1 MTKISYKNNYK
12 IITFEAMK
20 VFDEKKGNIFK
31 LLSEAISEGIIIV
44 NAKQEIVASNGAANA
59 MFGYLEDELI
69 GAQLDC
75 LIPIN
80 YRKNHKGHF
89 DGFVEKSEVRQ
100 MGHGRNL
107 FGLRK
112 DGSTFPVEAGL
123 NPFEVYNSAY
133 VMALV
138 SDITIRKKQEQEI
151 KDLNES
157 LERRIQERTAELRQ
171 SISEL
176 KEEMTKR
183 KKAENKIKESLRKE
197 RELNELKTKFLSLVS
212 HEFKTPL
219 SGILTSAMLAG
230 KYTETDQQGKRD
242 KHLKTIQSKVKYLNN
257 ILDDFLSI
265 ERIETG
271 KESYK
276 FSSFPLSKVVNEVIY
291 DANMLLKDGQTI
303 NYPQNIDDI
312 IVDFDEKILELVL
325 TNLINNAIKYS
336 AENTSIDVRVVQ
348 EKSNLLISIQD
359 EGMGIPL
366 KEQKFIFNRYFR
378 AENALLDQGTGI
390 GLNIAKS
397 HLEKLG
403 GGITFT
409 SEENKGSLF
418 VVALPIK

>member
-1 MTKISYKNNYK
+1 M
-12 IITFEAMK
+12 
-20 VFDEKKGNIFK
+20 
-31 LLSEAISEGIIIV
+31 
-44 NAKQEIVASNGAANA
+44 
-59 MFGYLEDELI
+59 
-69 GAQLDC
+69 
-75 LIPIN
+75 
-80 YRKNHKGHF
+80 
-89 DGFVEKSEVRQ
+89 
-100 MGHGRNL
+100 
-107 FGLRK
+107 
-112 DGSTFPVEAGL
+112 EAGL
-123 NPFEVYNSAY
+123 NPFEVNNNHY

-138 SDITIRKKQEQEI
+138 SDITIRKRQEREI

-157 LERRIQERTAELRQ
+157 LELRIQQRTAELSQ

-176 KEEMTKR
+176 QKEVTKR
-183 KKAENKIKESLRKE
+183 KHAENKMKESLRKE

-219 SGILTSAMLAG
+219 SGILTSATLTG
-230 KYTETDQQGKRD
+230 KYTLTDQQDKRD
-242 KHLKTIQSKVKYLNN
+242 RHLKTIQSKVKYLNN

-271 KESYK
+271 KENYK
-276 FSSFPLSKVVNEVIY
+276 FSDFPLSKVVNEVIY

-312 IVDFDEKILELVL
+312 IVEFDEKILELVL

-336 AENTSIDVRVVQ
+336 AENTNIDVRVVQ
-348 EKSNLLISIQD
+348 ENASLRISIQD

-409 SEENKGSLF
+409 SEENKGSTF
-418 VVALPIK
+418 VVVLPIK